1 MTPTWISLA
10 IKQWSAEAIQLN
22 APATPERIVATEQT
36 VGFEFPEA
44 FKEFYL
50 QLDGFVDWDWTSNMF
65 SIWPL
70 ERILEEY
77 QQSPEKHLVGFADW
91 LIRGTIISFIKGR
104 DGIYKSYDF
113 KSEPELIT
121 TSFSE
126 LIHLINSDSERLY

>member
-1 MTPTWISLA
+1 MTSTWISLA
-10 IKQWSAEAIQLN
+10 IEQWAADDIKLS
-22 APATPERIVATEQT
+22 APATSERIAATEQA
-36 VGFEFPEA
+36 VNFVFPEA
-44 FKEFYL
+44 FKKLYL
-50 QLDGFVDWDWTSNMF
+50 QVDGFVDWDWTSNMF

-91 LIRGTIISFIKGR
+91 LIRGIIISFIKGQ
-104 DGIYKSYDF
+104 DGIYKSYDLE
-113 KSEPELIT
+113 SEPVLIT